1 MNNLNKGEPLL
12 FGDKI
17 QKYGDN
23 IYFFGNI
30 IQNIGDNI

>member
-1 MNNLNKGEPLL
+1 MSNLNRGEPLL

-23 IYFFGNI
+23 IFFYGNNI
-30 IQNIGDNI
+30 HNIGDDI